1 MKQFLKE
8 ITRKD
13 SLSWA
18 FFDFANSSYYLL
30 ICSFVFPIYFKE
42 VVAGNNM
49 GDFWWGLSLSISIL
63 LGALFSP
70 IIGAIADY
78 DKKRKRKLI
87 IFTLLSVIGTASLYF
102 TGSNTLL
109 LASLIFIATN
119 FFFEIAI
126 TIYDSL
132 LPQVSTKET
141 VGRISGFGWGLG
153 YIGGITA
160 MLILNPLYT
169 GGVGNDFYKLTF
181 PLTALFF
188 LLFSI
193 PAFISIKENTET
205 QTKKSLFGLV
215 KIGCMSVF
223 NTIKEVKKYKN
234 IAWFLLAFYFINDAL
249 VTIFAFMP
257 IYAKTTFSFSISEIA
272 TLLLLVQL
280 IGFPSTL
287 FFGWL
292 SDKKGSKKILLSTI
306 FVWGIIVILS
316 AIAPTKNVFYF
327 VAVLTGLVIG
337 SSQSVA
343 RSWLSKI
350 IPPEKRSEFFGFN
363 GFAHKVS
370 ATTGPILFGT
380 ISAITANQRIAII
393 SILPFFIISFIIFAK
408 IKEHEIFT

>member
-1 MKQFLKE
+1 MKQFFKE

-13 SLSWA
+13 ALSWA

-42 VVAGNNM
+42 VIAGNNM
-49 GDFWWGLSLSISIL
+49 GDFWWGFSISISIL

-87 IFTLLSVIGTASLYF
+87 IFTMLSIVGTASLYF

-109 LASLIFIATN
+109 FASLVFIATN
-119 FFFEIAI
+119 FFFEIAL
-126 TIYDSL
+126 TIYNSL

-141 VGRISGFGWGLG
+141 VGLISGFGWGLG
-153 YIGGITA
+153 YIGGIAA
-160 MLILNPLYT
+160 MLILQPLYA
-169 GGVGNDFYKLTF
+169 GGIENHLYKFTF

-193 PAFISIKENTET
+193 PAFISIREDAET
-205 QTKKSLFGLV
+205 QTKKSILSLI
-215 KIGCMSVF
+215 KIGCSRVF
-223 NTIKEVKKYKN
+223 NTIKDIKKYKD
-234 IAWFLLAFYFINDAL
+234 IAWFLLAFYFVNDAL
-249 VTIFAFMP
+249 VTIFAFVP
-257 IYAKTTFSFSISEIA
+257 IYAKTTLSFTVSEI
-272 TLLLLVQL
+272 TILLLLVQL
-280 IGFPSTL
+280 IGFPATL

-306 FVWGIIVILS
+306 FIWGMIVILL
-316 AIAPTKNVFYF
+316 AVAQTKGLFYF
-327 VAVLTGLVIG
+327 AAISTGLVVG
-337 SSQSVA
+337 SSQSIA

-350 IPPEKRSEFFGFN
+350 IPPEKEGEFFGFN
-363 GFAHKVS
+363 GFASKIS

-380 ISAITANQRIAII
+380 ISVITANQRIAMI
-393 SILPFFIISFIIFAK
+393 SILPFFIISFIIFAR
-408 IKEHEIFT
+408 IKEK